1 MAAELFQ
8 KLLLASKN
16 VSLVVNSVAL
26 QAAKTAF
33 PLLPASK
40 FLSTCNFT
48 PTLRT
53 DIALPEL
60 KQILFFRFIHN
71 LDFTESHDYRS
82 VSMEAKDVIALL
94 AITATFAVALINF
107 VYNLV
112 HNRRAAFVNTVTA
125 SRLKW
130 IDSLRDKVASF
141 IAVTVRIADSEKT
154 QNGNQD
160 LNALLRDRDTLNH
173 QIILHLN
180 PNDPEDQ
187 AIQGEVESIVALT
200 KIGEYSDQLKEHLA
214 ALRTATQ
221 KYLKKEWNRVKSES
235 KTGEQN

>member
-1 MAAELFQ
+1 M
-8 KLLLASKN
+8 
-16 VSLVVNSVAL
+16 
-26 QAAKTAF
+26 
-33 PLLPASK
+33 
-40 FLSTCNFT
+40 
-48 PTLRT
+48 
-53 DIALPEL
+53 D
-60 KQILFFRFIHN
+60 
-71 LDFTESHDYRS
+71 
-82 VSMEAKDVIALL
+82 AKDVIALL
-94 AITATFAVALINF
+94 AITATFGVGLINF
-107 VYNLV
+107 IYILI
-112 HNRRAAFVNTVTA
+112 HNRRAAFVNIVTA

-141 IAVTVRIADSEKT
+141 IAVTVRIVHPEKM
-154 QNGNQD
+154 QNENQD

-200 KIGEYSDQLKEHLA
+200 KVGEYTDELKKRLA

-235 KTGEQN
+235 KAGKQN

>member
-1 MAAELFQ
+1 M
-8 KLLLASKN
+8 
-16 VSLVVNSVAL
+16 
-26 QAAKTAF
+26 
-33 PLLPASK
+33 
-40 FLSTCNFT
+40 
-48 PTLRT
+48 
-53 DIALPEL
+53 D
-60 KQILFFRFIHN
+60 
-71 LDFTESHDYRS
+71 
-82 VSMEAKDVIALL
+82 AKDVIALL
-94 AITATFAVALINF
+94 AITATFGVALINF
-107 VYNLV
+107 IYNLI

-141 IAVTVRIADSEKT
+141 IAVTVRIVHPEKT
-154 QNGNQD
+154 QNENED

-187 AIQGEVESIVALT
+187 AIQAEVESIVELT
-200 KIGEYSDQLKEHLA
+200 KFGEYSDELKKRLD

-235 KTGEQN
+235 KTGKQN

>member
-1 MAAELFQ
+1 M
-8 KLLLASKN
+8 
-16 VSLVVNSVAL
+16 
-26 QAAKTAF
+26 
-33 PLLPASK
+33 
-40 FLSTCNFT
+40 
-48 PTLRT
+48 
-53 DIALPEL
+53 D
-60 KQILFFRFIHN
+60 
-71 LDFTESHDYRS
+71 
-82 VSMEAKDVIALL
+82 AKDVIALL
-94 AITATFAVALINF
+94 AISATFAVALINF
-107 VYNLV
+107 IYTLI
-112 HNRRAAFVNTVTA
+112 HNKRAAFVNTVTA

-141 IAVTVRIADSEKT
+141 IAVTVRIVHPEKT
-154 QNGNQD
+154 QNEKQD

-187 AIQGEVESIVALT
+187 EIQGEVESIVALT
-200 KIGEYSDQLKEHLA
+200 KVGEYTDELKRRLA